1 MKKQTPKKLTLQRE
15 TLTNLEQV
23 TGGSKLNDT
32 VYHPPLKSANC
43 ETAGG
48 SYA

>member
-1 MKKQTPKKLTLQRE
+1 VKKQTPKKLTLQRE

-23 TGGSKLNDT
+23 AGGLQLNNT
-32 VYHPPLKSANC
+32 VYYPVRTENC
-43 ETAGG
+43 ATAGC